1 MRPSLLWPWWPIAV
15 ITYLAWVPATI
26 ITATLFPPQPPGAH
40 IVVPTADAPMS
51 PVHHFVD
58 DVTDISF
65 WPVAFMLWVL
75 AWLAL
80 RRPSAR
86 AQLWIG
92 TAAFSI
98 VLTELAFSEADTILD
113 SLRSGFPLPM
123 FYEYD
128 PAGLVW
134 FYGPPLLII
143 VAIWSGLRA
152 ARGIASLPVPYRPA
166 RRTKITFVTIMVL
179 LLATGEATAPPP
191 VEAPLPPVPPPT
203 RPVQTAEPEM
213 ESLGCHPRRR
223 PPVIRRPDRRV
234 TARVNAAWTRLDR
247 WLARNAPRTYKEL
260 NPPAKPR
267 DIAEAEAR
275 MGVRFPDDLKAS
287 LLRHDGAKFG
297 KGSFFFVYRLTPVKE
312 LVNDW
317 KISCE
322 VAEDVTPSGSK
333 EPKGYV
339 DPEGFWWHGSAIPF
353 AMDGGGDNLVL
364 DGKGRV
370 GHFFHEEGL
379 TFEGSWA
386 WPSYLDFL
394 EDVADALESGEPL
407 RDSPHTVT
415 PEGDLD
421 WTS

>member
-1 MRPSLLWPWWPIAV
+1 MPPCRRSTVSSTTSATSPSGRSRSCCGCWPGWRRA
-15 ITYLAWVPATI
+15 
-26 ITATLFPPQPPGAH
+26 G
-40 IVVPTADAPMS
+40 
-51 PVHHFVD
+51 
-58 DVTDISF
+58 
-65 WPVAFMLWVL
+65 
-75 AWLAL
+75 
-80 RRPSAR
+80 RRPGPLR
-86 AQLWIG
+86 IG

-98 VLTELAFSEADTILD
+98 LLAELAFSEADTILD
-113 SLRSGFPLPM
+113 DLRAGSPTPL

-128 PAGLVW
+128 LAGLVW
-134 FYGPPLLII
+134 FYGPPLLVM
-143 VAIWSGLRA
+143 VATWSGLRA
-152 ARGIASLPVPYRPA
+152 ARGIASLPVPRRPA
-166 RRTKITFVTIMVL
+166 RRGKITFTTVMVL
-179 LLATGEATAPPP
+179 LLATGEAPPP
-191 VEAPLPPVPPPT
+191 PSVAALPTPTPMQAPMPT
-203 RPVQTAEPEM
+203 QLVQTPEPEM
-213 ESLGCHPRRR
+213 ESIGCHPRRR
-223 PPVIRRPDRRV
+223 PPVIRRPARRV
-234 TARVNAAWTRLDR
+234 TARVDAAWTRLDR
-247 WLARNAPRTYKEL
+247 WLARHAPRTYQEL

-267 DIAEAEAR
+267 DIADAEAR

-297 KGSFFFVYRLTPVKE
+297 KGSFFFVYRLTPVDE
-312 LVNDW
+312 IVNDW

-322 VAEDVTPSGSK
+322 VAEDAAPSGSK

-407 RDSPHTVT
+407 RDSPHSVT

-421 WTS
+421 WTY